1 MVSRYEQ
8 RRTATTSRGGRV
20 ERSCQR
26 CGERFEARRAD
37 KIYCSGACKQAAVR
51 ARRGVLVAR
60 RPPVAQ
66 PDELMERLAELEERQ
81 RTILTDLDHLE
92 EQVGGAKV
100 NADVEA
106 IVRRMDR
113 LEEQLVQMTKTMGTL
128 SARQRKHEA
137 ALTQVAELLAAEPW
151 RRR

>member
-1 MVSRYEQ
+1 
-8 RRTATTSRGGRV
+8 
-20 ERSCQR
+20 
-26 CGERFEARRAD
+26 
-37 KIYCSGACKQAAVR
+37 
-51 ARRGVLVAR
+51 
-60 RPPVAQ
+60 
-66 PDELMERLAELEERQ
+66 MERLAELEERQ

-106 IVRRMDR
+106 IVRRMEAFEER
-113 LEEQLVQMTKTMGTL
+113 LAQVAKTLKAL
-128 SARQRKHEA
+128 SDRQRKHEA